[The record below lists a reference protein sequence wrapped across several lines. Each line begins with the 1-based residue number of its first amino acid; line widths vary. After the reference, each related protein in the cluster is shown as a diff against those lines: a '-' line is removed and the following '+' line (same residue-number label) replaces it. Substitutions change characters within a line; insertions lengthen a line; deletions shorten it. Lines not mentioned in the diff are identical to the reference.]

1 MWQAYCTGKRQ
12 SKYGTITS
20 IWAND
25 CVCLSVLF
33 LSIFCLF
40 KSTKLKSLK
49 ILEKEKQSQTICQ
62 HSLSKLRRV
71 GQQEAIGTKYT
82 LQTFFIIIIIIFK
95 VNEGAK
101 SNLML

>member
-1 MWQAYCTGKRQ
+1 
-12 SKYGTITS
+12 
-20 IWAND
+20 
-25 CVCLSVLF
+25 
-33 LSIFCLF
+33 
-40 KSTKLKSLK
+40 
-49 ILEKEKQSQTICQ
+49 LEKEKQSQTICQ